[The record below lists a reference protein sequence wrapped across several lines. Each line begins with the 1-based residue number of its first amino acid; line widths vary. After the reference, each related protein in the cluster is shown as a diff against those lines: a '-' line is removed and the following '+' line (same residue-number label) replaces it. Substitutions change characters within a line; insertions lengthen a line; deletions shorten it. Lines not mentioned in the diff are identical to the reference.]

1 MLKSVAFYL
10 SFGYNVAEVIQMN
23 IETLQNYNCLYNN
36 TERKELIAESISTFR
51 KSNNLSMKEVAELIG
66 ITPQAYGAYERGRN
80 EPPCKAVYVV

>member
-36 TERKELIAESISTFR
+36 TERKELIAEKMR
-51 KSNNLSMKEVAELIG
+51 KLFEK
-66 ITPQAYGAYERGRN
+66 R
-80 EPPCKAVYVV
+80 